1 MRNLLACLFVLVAVS
16 AAALK
21 DTERLRVSEQ
31 TQSKTEDG
39 PHVLWEGR
47 RAYVH
52 WIKDGAHVVETFSAP
67 FDLSLKAPEG
77 LKTGNSDA
85 GAIPGFESTKLRLT
99 GRPYSEVKYE
109 LPMPPNIFAISDV
122 HGVYDVVRDL
132 LTANKVN
139 DAQNR
144 WTFGKGH
151 LVILG
156 DVADRGDQVTQAY
169 WLIRALEDS
178 ARKAGGAVHM
188 LIGNHELMML
198 TGDFR
203 YVNPIYMNQADGMP
217 GLAQLYGTQSEI
229 GRWLRSRPLMMKLG
243 DILFLHGGISPE
255 FIARG
260 LNINTANR
268 ERRLTPREER
278 NDVNAFLLGSSGP
291 LWYRGFVL
299 GDQRD
304 SITETDL
311 DRILAHFKVKRIAV
325 GHTTVDN
332 VNTLHNG
339 KILAVDAGIQHRRSE
354 GLYIESGKIYRA
366 LGDGSK
372 VFLGQ
377 HTQMNDSVSKIS
389 KEGAMAV
396 TTLAGGCFWGMEE
409 LFQQQYG
416 VLDVEVGYTGGT
428 VSEPTYEQVKTGKTG
443 HAEAVRITF
452 DTSKTTFEA
461 LLRFFFRMHDPTTLN
476 SQGGDLGAQYRSA
489 VFVHDASQREI
500 AEKVLAEV
508 SASGFWP
515 KPLVTE
521 IVEAGQW
528 WKAEEYH
535 QDYLQKNPGG
545 YTCHWVRG

>member
-1 MRNLLACLFVLVAVS
+1 MRNLLACILVALVAVS
-16 AAALK
+16 APVWSVCSDLPAAFSP
-21 DTERLRVSEQ
+21 SEQ
-31 TQSKTEDG
+31 TQSRVDDG

-47 RAYVH
+47 KAHVH
-52 WIKDGAHVVETFSAP
+52 WIRAGTHVVETFNAP
-67 FDLSLKAPEG
+67 FNLS
-77 LKTGNSDA
+77 
-85 GAIPGFESTKLRLT
+85 IPGLESTKFSLN
-99 GRPYSEVKYE
+99 GRPYSEVRYE
-109 LPMPPNIFAISDV
+109 LPMPPKIFAISDV
-122 HGVYDVVRDL
+122 HGVYDVMRDL
-132 LTANKVN
+132 LIANKVI

-169 WLIRALEDS
+169 WLIRVLENS
-178 ARKAGGAVHM
+178 ARRAGGAVHM

-243 DILFLHGGISPE
+243 DILFLHGGVSPE
-255 FIARG
+255 FLARG
-260 LNINTANR
+260 LDITAANKG
-268 ERRLTPREER
+268 RRFTPRGER
-278 NDVNAFLLGSSGP
+278 DDVNAFLLGSSGP
-291 LWYRGFVL
+291 LWYRGFIP
-299 GDQRD
+299 GDRRD
-304 SITETDL
+304 TISETDL
-311 DRILAHFKVKRIAV
+311 DRILAHFKVRRIAV

-332 VNTLHNG
+332 VTALYNG
-339 KILAVDAGIQHRRSE
+339 KVLAVDAGIQHRRSE
-354 GLYIESGKIYRA
+354 GLYIEGGKFYRA

-372 VFLGQ
+372 IAI
-377 HTQMNDSVSKIS
+377 NDSLR

-409 LFQQQYG
+409 LLRQQDG

-428 VSEPTYEQVKTGKTG
+428 VSRPTYELVKTGKTG
-443 HAEAVRITF
+443 HAEAVRITY

-476 SQGGDLGAQYRSA
+476 SQGGDRGTQYRSA
-489 VFVHDASQREI
+489 IFVHDASQREI

-508 SASGFWP
+508 NASGFWP
-515 KPLVTE
+515 KPIVTE

-535 QDYLQKNPGG
+535 QDYLQKNPNG
-545 YTCHWVRG
+545 YTCHWVR